1 MTIHKKVGV
10 VSIRPKI
17 DPHSMSFEDSYKGIG
32 LNTGNMMFTAA
43 IYDQIDAEL
52 MHVDYDFD
60 PSYINSTFDVL
71 VIPAA
76 NWLGIHSNW
85 DWLVSQIEEIEIPVV
100 TVGIGAQ
107 APNSRLDTVDWND
120 SSVRLARILA
130 SKAPY
135 LSTRG
140 HYTTSCLQRL
150 GILNVITTG
159 CPSIYRQFP
168 RVGGQPATGN
178 LVIQSTRYGIT
189 KSFAEEPSLNQ
200 VLFRFAFEHKL
211 DMVYQSEPEEMNYL
225 IEGETAEIFTRKP
238 YHLSALQDLYGAKTS
253 ISLKSYLD
261 QHGKVFYD
269 LEQWSRYIQS
279 ASGVLGTRLHGAIIA
294 LNSGVPAVL
303 IPHDSR
309 TSELIAFAKIP
320 SAEFRSFNW
329 MEREMAQMPEIVD
342 QIGYYEETRKFNH
355 DVYRQ
360 FLTANGLGERSSSI
374 VQ

>member
-10 VSIRPKI
+10 VSIRRKI
-17 DPHSMSFEDSYKGIG
+17 DPYSMSFEDSYKGIG

-52 MHVDYDFD
+52 VQVDYDFD
-60 PSYINSTFDVL
+60 PSYVNSTFDAL

-76 NWLGIHSNW
+76 NWLGIHSDW
-85 DWLVSQIEEIEIPVV
+85 DWLVSQIEEVEIPVV

-120 SSVRLARILA
+120 SSVRLARVLA

-168 RVGGQPATGN
+168 RVVGQPATGN

-189 KSFAEEPSLNQ
+189 KSFAEKPSVNQ
-200 VLFRFAFEHKL
+200 SLFRFAFEHKL

-225 IEGETAEIFTRKP
+225 IEGEAAEIFTRKP
-238 YHLSALQDLYGAKTS
+238 YHLSALQDLYGAETS

-269 LEQWSRYIQS
+269 LEQWSQYIQS
-279 ASGVLGTRLHGAIIA
+279 ANGVLGTRLHGAIIA

-309 TSELIAFAKIP
+309 TSELITFAKIP
-320 SAEFRSFNW
+320 SAELRSFDW
-329 MEREMAQMPEIVD
+329 MEREMAQIPEILD